1 MTPEETPTG
10 RLGGK
15 VALITG
21 AGSGIGDATARRFS
35 DEGAS
40 VAVADIDGDAAA
52 RVATAINDGGGR
64 AIGIAADVTRDA
76 DNARMV
82 DETVAAFGGLDVFL
96 ANAGIERNGTVVA
109 QSEEDWDAVF
119 DVIVK
124 GSFLGAKHAIPAMRE
139 RGAGSMLFTGSVGG
153 LWGSTNAAAYSAAKA
168 AVVNMTYTLAL
179 DHAHHHVR
187 VNCVCPGGTR
197 TPLVEALLD
206 SMPEIKDQM
215 DQVLERIV
223 PLGGRLAEPVEVANA
238 FVYLASDEAS
248 FVTGHALVVDGGQ
261 RAGLFMPEQL
271 EH

>member
-1 MTPEETPTG
+1 MTTG
-10 RLGGK
+10 RLQGRA
-15 VALITG
+15 ALITG
-21 AGSGIGDATARRFS
+21 AGSGIGEATAHRFAE
-35 DEGAS
+35 EGAS
-40 VAVADIDGDAAA
+40 VGVADIDGDAAA
-52 RVATAINDGGGR
+52 RVAR
-64 AIGIAADVTRDA
+64 AIGDGGRRAIAIAADVTRDA

-82 DETVAAFGGLDVFL
+82 EAVVTEFGGLDVFL
-96 ANAGIERNGTVVA
+96 ANAGIERNGTVVS

-124 GSFLGAKHAIPAMRE
+124 GSFLGCKHAIPAMRE
-139 RGAGSMLFTGSVGG
+139 RGAGSVLFTASVGG

-179 DHAHHHVR
+179 DHAHHGVR

-197 TPLVEALLD
+197 TALVEQLLD

-215 DQVLERIV
+215 DEVLQRMV
-223 PLGGRLAEPVEVANA
+223 PLGGRLAEPIEVANA

-271 EH
+271 EP